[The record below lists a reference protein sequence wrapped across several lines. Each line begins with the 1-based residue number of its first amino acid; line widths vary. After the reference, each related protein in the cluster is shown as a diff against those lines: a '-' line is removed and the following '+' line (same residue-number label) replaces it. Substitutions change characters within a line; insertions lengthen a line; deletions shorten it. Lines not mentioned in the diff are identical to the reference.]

1 LRPFVLITNGFVY
14 VGENK
19 TPTRRCQTGRYEVTT
34 TAEQAVRDGD
44 LCWNH
49 ADGPDIVRRR
59 AEARSAAGQ
68 ARAASHIEQVEV
80 VSTGG
85 WWTWMRR
92 SASTTCTSWSL
103 PMRWS

>member
-1 LRPFVLITNGFVY
+1 SRRARRYKRSRPFVLITNGLVY

-59 AEARSAAGQ
+59 AEARSAAGSCRKS
-68 ARAASHIEQVEV
+68 AAGPRADS
-80 VSTGG
+80 G
-85 WWTWMRR
+85 R
-92 SASTTCTSWSL
+92 SARRATTG
-103 PMRWS
+103 R